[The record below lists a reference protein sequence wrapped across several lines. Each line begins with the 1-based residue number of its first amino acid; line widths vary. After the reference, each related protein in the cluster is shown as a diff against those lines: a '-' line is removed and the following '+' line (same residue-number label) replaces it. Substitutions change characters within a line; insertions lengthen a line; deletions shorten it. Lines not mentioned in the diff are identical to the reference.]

1 MTIKLFGWDG
11 QTNNFE
17 IGELPEIDCAGMCV
31 CDGREYL
38 TVIYKNGEVVTYSDD
53 TVYSHY
59 DGGYQVYNPATGVN
73 LFTNKDWMDAESVS
87 DRMI

>member
-17 IGELPEIDCAGMCV
+17 IGELSEIERAGMCV

-38 TVIYKNGEVVTYSDD
+38 TVIYKNGGATTYSDD
-53 TVYSHY
+53 TIYRHY
-59 DGGYQVYNPATGVN
+59 DGGYSVYNPATGVN
-73 LFTNKDWMDAESVS
+73 LFANKKWMDAESVS

>member
-17 IGELPEIDCAGMCV
+17 IGELSEIDCAGMCV

-38 TVIYKNGEVVTYSDD
+38 TVIYKNGKSLHTVTIPFTAITTVVI
-53 TVYSHY
+53 
-59 DGGYQVYNPATGVN
+59 Q
-73 LFTNKDWMDAESVS
+73 FTIL
-87 DRMI
+87 RLG

>member
-17 IGELPEIDCAGMCV
+17 IGELSEIERVGMCV
-31 CDGREYL
+31 CDGREFL
-38 TVIYKNGEVVTYSDD
+38 TVLYKNGEIVTYSDD
-53 TVYSHY
+53 TIYRHY
-59 DGGYQVYNPATGVN
+59 DGGYSVYNPVTGVN
-73 LFTNKDWMDAESVS
+73 LFENKDWMNAESMA